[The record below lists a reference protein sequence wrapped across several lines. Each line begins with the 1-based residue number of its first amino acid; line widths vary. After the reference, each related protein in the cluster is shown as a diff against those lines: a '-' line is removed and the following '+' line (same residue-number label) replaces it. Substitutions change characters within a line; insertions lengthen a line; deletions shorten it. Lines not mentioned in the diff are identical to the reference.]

1 MTEMKRDAAPPA
13 PQAPAEPVAL
23 PAPDGYFNKVS
34 PEGSDYD
41 APYWEESTVRAALA
55 ASQPAPVDER
65 VPDAWSYE
73 WFGQKGDDPA
83 QWHREL
89 VFHKPADATE
99 YDGQRRTIRP
109 LFYHSAPVEAQA
121 VPVDLID
128 NIAAK
133 VSGGLCSTTME
144 GKHAFL
150 RDILALIAA
159 APTPSKG

>member
-121 VPVDLID
+121 VPEVTDEMLRAGRRL
-128 NIAAK
+128 NP
-133 VSGGLCSTTME
+133 C
-144 GKHAFL
+144 GKNLREVFL
-150 RDILALIAA
+150 AMLAA
-159 APTPSKG
+159 APTPSKGEA